1 MPSNGVQ
8 QRLGAPVLGL
18 RTCAPRA
25 SPHFALSQ
33 FLQYNK
39 FRKVLKKT
47 WFVNLRENFKNAK
60 TAPIAA
66 ANAKRRLAAPLYE
79 RWRQKFIVLKRF

>member
-1 MPSNGVQ
+1 VQQHGVQ

-39 FRKVLKKT
+39 FRKVLEKLS
-47 WFVNLRENFKNAK
+47 FINSRGNLKMQKLRQSL
-60 TAPIAA
+60 
-66 ANAKRRLAAPLYE
+66 RRT
-79 RWRQKFIVLKRF
+79 QKVA